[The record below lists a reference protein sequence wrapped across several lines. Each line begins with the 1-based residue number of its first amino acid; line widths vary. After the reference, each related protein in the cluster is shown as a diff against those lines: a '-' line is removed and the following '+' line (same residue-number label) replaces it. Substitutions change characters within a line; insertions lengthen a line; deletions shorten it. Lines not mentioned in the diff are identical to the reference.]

1 LTHVFTQGDAKLIR
15 YKEYESAYE
24 ARETSGILKDNG
36 QADLRIAMKELYE
49 DFLLKQ
55 AQLLSDED
63 TSNELAS
70 NLVKLKTQMSQRQQT
85 ANRAASQMSNNKKSS
100 NNNKDRLTE
109 NSTTS
114 SKSMTK

>member
-63 TSNELAS
+63 TGNELAS
-70 NLVKLKTQMSQRQQT
+70 NLVKLKTQMS
-85 ANRAASQMSNNKKSS
+85 
-100 NNNKDRLTE
+100 
-109 NSTTS
+109 
-114 SKSMTK
+114 